1 MFQVIIDTD
10 KSKENNVDT
19 AKLETN
25 VKTEQKELSYL
36 SETDENVELMNYDD
50 IIIGNETGSKII
62 VKNEKRKKLK
72 SNKRKIT
79 KENKNKNRFS
89 CETCE
94 KTFVKKTTLKDHI
107 LREHSSENVKE
118 NYCEKCNK
126 SFSRKDN
133 LKEHILRRHSNKE
146 QYSCD
151 ICGMKFKSLYNYNKH
166 DVVHGKKPFSCS
178 YCGKQF
184 RIKSKFLIHER

>member
-1 MFQVIIDTD
+1 M
-10 KSKENNVDT
+10 

-25 VKTEQKELSYL
+25 VKIEQKELSYF
-36 SETDENVELMNYDD
+36 SEIDDNVELINYDD
-50 IIIGNETGSKII
+50 NINGNEEDNKINI
-62 VKNEKRKKLK
+62 KHEKRKKMK
-72 SNKRKIT
+72 SNKKKIT
-79 KENKNKNRFS
+79 NENKNKFS
-89 CETCE
+89 CEICQ

-107 LREHSSENVKE
+107 LREHSSENIKE
-118 NYCEKCNK
+118 HFCDKCNK
-126 SFSRKDN
+126 SFTRKDN

-146 QYSCD
+146 QYTCD

-178 YCGKQF
+178 FCGKQF